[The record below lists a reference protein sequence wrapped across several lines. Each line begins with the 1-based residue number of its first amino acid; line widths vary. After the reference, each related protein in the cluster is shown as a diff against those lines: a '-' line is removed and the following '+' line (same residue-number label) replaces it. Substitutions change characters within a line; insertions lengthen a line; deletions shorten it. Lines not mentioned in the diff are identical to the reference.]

1 MSEAPK
7 MLTCIKCEKQLQNI
21 SDGCHQ
27 PNDGLGFHTRG
38 AYGST
43 YFDPMDGSYLEVTIC
58 DECVEEADKR
68 GIIGHG
74 KPDPRY
80 SWFGLPSPL

>member
-1 MSEAPK
+1 MAEAPR

-43 YFDPMDGSYLEVTIC
+43 YFDPMDGSYLEVTI
-58 DECVEEADKR
+58 
-68 GIIGHG
+68 
-74 KPDPRY
+74 
-80 SWFGLPSPL
+80 